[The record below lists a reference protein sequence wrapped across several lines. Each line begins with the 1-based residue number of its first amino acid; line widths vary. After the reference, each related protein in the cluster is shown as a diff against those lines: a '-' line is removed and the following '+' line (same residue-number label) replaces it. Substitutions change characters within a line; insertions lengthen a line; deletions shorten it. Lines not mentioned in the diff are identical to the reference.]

1 MMLVWI
7 FNEEWRQTMT
17 YGPIDFVALEFKG
30 NQFKGEIL
38 PAIMDLVNRDI
49 VRVIDMIVVRKD
61 ADGKVTHQEMQES
74 DKNVL
79 AVFDP
84 LKAEISGMIQVEDIE
99 MIGEKLEPNSTGA
112 LILFENLWA
121 IQFVKA
127 VENANGRS
135 VMHVRIPHEDVVEVM
150 DKITSEEARLEA
162 GTPSEAES
170 KPEVVS

>member
-1 MMLVWI
+1 
-7 FNEEWRQTMT
+7 MT

-61 ADGKVTHQEMQES
+61 ADGAVTAQEMQEHDDS
-74 DKNVL
+74 VL
-79 AVFDP
+79 AVFNP

-99 MIGEKLEPNSTGA
+99 MIGEKLEPNTTA
-112 LILFENLWA
+112 AVILFENLWA
-121 IQFVKA
+121 INFVKA
-127 VENANGRS
+127 VENANGRA

-150 DKITSEEARLEA
+150 EKISSEEAKLEA
-162 GTPSEAES
+162 GT
-170 KPEVVS
+170 KPEAAS